1 MILVSLLTKLFIDAS
16 CYVVAKIIMIFI
28 LLIIIYNRVRD
39 VSIVITSYPLRRWRH
54 VNSSYKA
61 IVLREICVYI
71 SIVKYLA
78 STIIQ
83 DRNVSML
90 RSVNSRMIL

>member
-16 CYVVAKIIMIFI
+16 CYVVAKIITFI

-61 IVLREICVYI
+61 IVLREICASI

-90 RSVNSRMIL
+90 RSVNSHMIL